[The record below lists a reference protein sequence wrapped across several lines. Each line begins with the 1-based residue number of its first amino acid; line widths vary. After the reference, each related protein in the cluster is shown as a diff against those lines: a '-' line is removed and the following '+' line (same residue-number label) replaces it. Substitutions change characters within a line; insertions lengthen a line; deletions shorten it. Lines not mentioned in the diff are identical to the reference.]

1 MVTLEDGV
9 AVVTGAASGMGEAMA
24 SEFAS
29 AGADVV
35 LVDVDGEGAERVA
48 AEIESDGGS
57 ALAAPADVTDREQV
71 ERVVES
77 AVEAFGTIDVLCNN
91 AGIFDEET
99 PIGEMSDD
107 LWESVLGVNL
117 HGQFLLT
124 RAAIPALRDGDD
136 EAVVINT
143 SSVAGK
149 SGGGGGVAYTSSKHG
164 VVGFTKA
171 LANDY
176 PGEIRANAICPG
188 FVRTGLTE
196 DVLDMLQELSE
207 KTPAG
212 RYAQPEEIARVA
224 AFLASD
230 DASFVN
236 GVALNVDGGMMA
248 GNTV

>member
-9 AVVTGAASGMGEAMA
+9 AVVTGGASGMGEAMA
-24 SEFAS
+24 REFAGRG
-29 AGADVV
+29 AAVVVVDIDGDGAEAVATDVAADGGDAIGVQADV
-35 LVDVDGEGAERVA
+35 R
-48 AEIESDGGS
+48 
-57 ALAAPADVTDREQV
+57 DRESV
-71 ERVVES
+71 EAAVDA
-77 AVEAFGTIDVLCNN
+77 AVEAYGTIDVLCNN
-91 AGIFDEET
+91 AGVFDGET
-99 PIGEMSDD
+99 PIGEMSDT
-107 LWESVLGVNL
+107 LWEDVVGVNL

-124 RAAIPALRDGDD
+124 RAAIPALLDGED
-136 EAVVINT
+136 EAAVVNT

-149 SGGGGGVAYTSSKHG
+149 SGGGGGVAYTASKHG

-188 FVRTGLTE
+188 FVHTGMTA
-196 DVLDMLQELSE
+196 DVLDMLAEKSE
-207 KTPAG
+207 QTPVG

-230 DASFVN
+230 DASFVD
-236 GVALNVDGGMMA
+236 GVALDVDGGMMA